1 MASSRLTPRIDSV
14 GIHELRI
21 QMLSLSVRC
30 VVAMTES
37 HEVELW
43 GSPQGTASK
52 MFREDADGGFYVL
65 DGDVEALRNSLCAV
79 SQSRCVALSEDPIT
93 SRKTKRI
100 IKLPAERGAMTSHS
114 SDLTE

>member
-14 GIHELRI
+14 GIHELRT

-30 VVAMTES
+30 VVAMRES

-43 GSPQGTASK
+43 GAPHGTTSK
-52 MFREDADGGFYVL
+52 MFREDADGGFFVP

-79 SQSRCVALSEDPIT
+79 SQPRCLALSEEPIM

-100 IKLPAERGAMTSHS
+100 IKLPAERGTMTSHS
-114 SDLTE
+114 SDFTE